1 MECGMHRIIRVD
13 QLWSI
18 YFGLYVYMYDLLSL
32 QHSTHCSLSLSDS
45 AQKHTLSVA
54 LAPTCMKPI
63 WPYTTNTSMLH
74 VILATKWSYVINI
87 KNHHM
92 SLASVYIY
100 VSNSYVVFYI
110 PQVVCVYIIISH
122 GIKCT

>member
-1 MECGMHRIIRVD
+1 MHRIIRVH

-18 YFGLYVYMYDLLSL
+18 YFRLYVYMYDLLSL

-45 AQKHTLSVA
+45 AQKHILLVA

-87 KNHHM
+87 KNHHV
-92 SLASVYIY
+92 SLAF

-110 PQVVCVYIIISH
+110 PQAVCVYIIIGH
-122 GIKCT
+122 VPENNTDAYDL